1 MRTDVQIVR
10 GRLKPL
16 KAGSATHAQLYTRAL
31 KFTIRSALC
40 MQKKEGRLLLR
51 LTASTWRH
59 NPRRRELQSTAGPP
73 GSSGDAGVW
82 KWCKLSKEI
91 AADQFLPEL
100 HRKIVF
106 GGRYILGDSAF
117 ANSVW
122 LLTPF
127 DAPSTRS
134 QRFFN
139 YKHSQTR
146 FIVEHAFGRLR
157 WKCICLKNRMYF
169 KIEKVPGVVQA
180 CCAVQLYPRARGS
193 RQVRGVG

>member
-1 MRTDVQIVR
+1 
-10 GRLKPL
+10 
-16 KAGSATHAQLYTRAL
+16 
-31 KFTIRSALC
+31 

-157 WKCICLKNRMYF
+157 WKFICLKNRMYF

-180 CCAVQLYPRARGS
+180 CVALYNLILVHEESARTRRLS
-193 RQVRGVG
+193 MTRRREERGVLARHNLQDRPESLGTVSVRT